1 MQNIKVSELKKH
13 PRNEEFFDDIYG
25 EKWESFIE
33 SVKRR
38 GIVEPI
44 VVTQDLMIVSGHQR
58 VRACEEMGILEIPCR
73 ITHYPD
79 YDKKFNRTKDDMILE
94 DLISTNIM
102 QRGVGNVN
110 PMKMARCVQELE
122 RIKGVRQG
130 SAGGVGVNQYN
141 KVLQQ
146 DNLTQAYSQKD
157 MAEELGITR
166 QQLQDYKKLLNLI
179 PELQQMVENGS
190 MKATVGYK
198 IWARMSI
205 EEQEKLFNDI
215 GREKIKTLTQKAT
228 KEYIDRINSLEK
240 DLENEKRKEPK
251 TIVKEK
257 IIDNTDYEGINKLK
271 NEKRQAELE
280 LLKLKDKL
288 TNPQV
293 IYKNNPELESEVNRL
308 KNIVKDKEKQLNDY
322 HKVRIELAEKQ
333 KMVAQFTGENTNLEL
348 ISTTSEGKAKMMEFL
363 EEMAKYDYLAESF
376 NEIPIASR
384 NEWIKAVKGVQKWAN
399 SILDTVVLDDYNDSN
414 INNNNYIEDVHF
426 TEI

>member
-79 YDKKFNRTKDDMILE
+79 YDERYNRTKDDMILE

-122 RIKGVRQG
+122 RIKGVRIG
-130 SAGGVGVNQYN
+130 RGGD
-141 KVLQQ
+141 KISKQ
-146 DNLTQAYSQKD
+146 DNLNCSQKD
-157 MAEELGITR
+157 LAEDLHISQ
-166 QQLQDYKKLLNLI
+166 QQLQDYKKLLKLI

-198 IWARMSI
+198 IWAKMSQ
-205 EEQEKLFNDI
+205 EEQEKFFNDI
-215 GREKIKTLTQKAT
+215 GREKIKKLTQKAT
-228 KEYIDRINSLEK
+228 KEYVDKINSLEE
-240 DLENEKRKEPK
+240 DLETEKRKEPK
-251 TIVKEK
+251 TIIKEK
-257 IIDNTDYEGINKLK
+257 IIDNTDYKEINKLK
-271 NEKRQAELE
+271 NDKRQAELE

-308 KNIVKDKEKQLNDY
+308 KRIIDDKEKQLDNY
-322 HKVRIELAEKQ
+322 HKVRMELAEKN

-348 ISTTSEGKAKMMEFL
+348 MSTTSKGKARMMEFL
-363 EEMAKYDYLAESF
+363 NEMSKYDYLAESF
-376 NEIPIASR
+376 NEIPVASR
-384 NEWIKAVKGVQKWAN
+384 NEWIKAVKGIYKWSK
-399 SILDTVVLDDYNDSN
+399 SILDTVNNEKTIINDNSN
-414 INNNNYIEDVHF
+414 NIVYDTEFTIE
-426 TEI
+426 

>member
-79 YDKKFNRTKDDMILE
+79 YDEKFNRTKDDMILE

-122 RIKGVRQG
+122 RIKRIEH
-130 SAGGVGVNQYN
+130 GGDRKSNG
-141 KVLQQ
+141 
-146 DNLTQAYSQKD
+146 DNLNLKYSQKD
-157 MAEELGITR
+157 LAEDLHISQR
-166 QQLQDYKKLLNLI
+166 QLSDYKKLLNLI

-198 IWARMSI
+198 IWARMPQ
-205 EEQEKLFNDI
+205 EEQEKFFNDI
-215 GREKIKTLTQKAT
+215 GREKIKTLTQKKT
-228 KEYIDRINSLEK
+228 QQYIDKINSLEE
-240 DLENEKRKEPK
+240 DLETEKKKEPK

-293 IYKNNPELESEVNRL
+293 IYKNNPELESEINRL
-308 KNIVKDKEKQLNDY
+308 KRIIDDKEKQLNDY
-322 HKVRIELAEKQ
+322 HKVRIELAEKN

-348 ISTTSEGKAKMMEFL
+348 MSTTSKGKARMMEFL
-363 EEMAKYDYLAESF
+363 NEMSKYDYLAESF
-376 NEIPIASR
+376 NEIPVASR
-384 NEWIKAVKGVQKWAN
+384 NEWIKAVKGIYKWSK
-399 SILDTVVLDDYNDSN
+399 SILDTVNNEKTIINDNSN
-414 INNNNYIEDVHF
+414 NIVYDTEFTIE
-426 TEI
+426 

>member
-73 ITHYPD
+73 ITHYPY
-79 YDKKFNRTKDDMILE
+79 YDEKFNRTKEDMILE

-110 PMKMARCVQELE
+110 PMKMARCIMELE
-122 RIKGVRQG
+122 RIKGIQN
-130 SAGGVGVNQYN
+130 GGDR
-141 KVLQQ
+141 KSDK
-146 DNLTQAYSQKD
+146 DNLNLITQKGL
-157 MAEELGITR
+157 AEELRISQ
-166 QQLQDYKKLLNLI
+166 QQLQDYKKLTKLI

-190 MKATVGYK
+190 IKATVGYK
-198 IWARMSI
+198 IWAKMPQ
-205 EEQEKLFNDI
+205 EEQEKFFNDI
-215 GREKIKTLTQKAT
+215 GREKIKKLTQKAT
-228 KEYIDRINSLEK
+228 KEYIDKINSLEK
-240 DLENEKRKEPK
+240 ELETEKKKESK
-251 TIVKEK
+251 TIVKEVEK
-257 IIDNTDYEGINKLK
+257 IIDNTDYEEINKLK

-293 IYKNNPELESEVNRL
+293 IYKNNPELESEINRL

-414 INNNNYIEDVHF
+414 INNNNYIENVHF

>member
-79 YDKKFNRTKDDMILE
+79 YDEKFNRTKDDMILE

-110 PMKMARCVQELE
+110 PMKMARCIMELE

-130 SAGGVGVNQYN
+130 SANEKGNNRIGDGQNDHHQTV
-141 KVLQQ
+141 
-146 DNLTQAYSQKD
+146 SQSDLANEIGLKPRQIRRYK
-157 MAEELGITR
+157 EL
-166 QQLQDYKKLLNLI
+166 LKLI
-179 PELQQMVENGS
+179 PELQDMVENES
-190 MKATVGYK
+190 IKASVGYNV
-198 IWARMSI
+198 WARMSQ
-205 EEQEKLFNDI
+205 EEQEKFFNDI
-215 GREKIKTLTQKAT
+215 SREKIKTLTQKAT
-228 KEYIDRINSLEK
+228 KEYIDKINSLEE

-257 IIDNTDYEGINKLK
+257 IIDNTDYEEINKLK

-280 LLKLKDKL
+280 LLKLKDRL
-288 TNPQV
+288 TNPQI
-293 IYKNNPELESEVNRL
+293 IYKNNPELESEVSRL
-308 KNIVKDKEKQLNDY
+308 KRIINDKEKQLNDY
-322 HKVRIELAEKQ
+322 HKVRIELAEKN

-348 ISTTSEGKAKMMEFL
+348 MSTTSKGKARMMEFL
-363 EEMAKYDYLAESF
+363 NEMSKYDYLAESF
-376 NEIPIASR
+376 NEIPVASR
-384 NEWIKAVKGVQKWAN
+384 NEWIKAVKGIYKWSK
-399 SILDTVVLDDYNDSN
+399 SILDTVNNEKTIINDNSN
-414 INNNNYIEDVHF
+414 NIVYDTEFTIE
-426 TEI
+426 